1 MTIAEPAP
9 PLPARARRMAWLRS
23 VQSHFPFVRAAKF
36 EAYNLATRWF
46 GMHMIPEFRVL
57 SGLAPVGLALDIGA
71 NWGQSLCAIRKTAR
85 PREVV
90 CFEPSSYL
98 SSRLKRRYAADPAVR
113 IEACALSDSD
123 GSFELYTPRYR
134 NYVYDGLASL
144 DRAEAEEWLNPRRLK
159 GFDPALQSVMHETVK
174 VRRLDDFGLSPDVVK
189 IDVQGAELAV
199 VRGEIETFTR
209 CRPACIIETPGEEL
223 VALLAGLGLKAYHFD
238 GQKLSTHDW
247 ARFPNVVF
255 LTDAHRERIGL

>member
-1 MTIAEPAP
+1 MGADTAP
-9 PLPARARRMAWLRS
+9 PLPARARRMALLRS

-36 EAYNLATRWF
+36 EAYNFATRMF
-46 GMHMIPEFRVL
+46 GLHMIPEFRVL

-71 NWGQSLCAIRKTAR
+71 NWGQSLCAIQRTAR

-90 CFEPSSYL
+90 CFEPSSFL
-98 SSRLKRRYAADPAVR
+98 SSRLQRRHAGDPAVR
-113 IEACALSDSD
+113 IEACALSDSE
-123 GSFELYTPRYR
+123 GTFELHTPRYR

-144 DRAEAEEWLNPRRLK
+144 DRAEAEEWLSPRRLK
-159 GFDPALQSVMHETVK
+159 GFDPALQSVLSETVA
-174 VRRLDDFGLSPDVVK
+174 VRQLDDYGFSPDVVK

-199 VRGEIETFTR
+199 VKGGIETFRR

-223 VALLAGLGLKAYHFD
+223 VALLADLGLKAYHFD

-247 ARFPNVVF
+247 AKFPNVVF
-255 LTDAHRERIGL
+255 LTDQHRERIGL